1 MKRLNADMSEGP
13 LFFAIISYTIPII
26 LTSILQLLFNAADL
40 IVVGRFCGSS
50 SVAAVGATGSLTNLL
65 ANFFIGLSVGSSVT
79 IAQAYGARDN
89 EAQHRTLHTA
99 VSISLLAGSILT
111 VIGVLFSETFLTL
124 MGTPAEILPKSAIYM
139 KIYFGGI
146 IFNMLYNYCASIL
159 RAVGDTVRPLMFL
172 SLAGVINVILNI
184 VFVTVFHMDVAGV
197 ALATTISQGISAILV
212 IASLMHRTDACR
224 LYIREIRIYAEQLK
238 KILVIGLPAGI
249 QSILFSIS
257 NVIIQSS
264 INSFEEVFMSG
275 SAAAASIE
283 GFVYVTLNAFMQT
296 SVNFTG
302 QNYGAK
308 NYKRIKQGFF
318 MCLACVLA
326 VGIPVCIAVRLLGP
340 KLLSIYITDSAEAIQ
355 YGLVRM
361 NYICLPYALCGLM
374 EVTTGAIR
382 GVGKSF
388 VAMFMSIIGVVGIR
402 IVWIYTVFVA
412 YHTPET
418 LFVSYPI
425 SWIGTFVCQFIAFM
439 IIYNKKIKN
448 ANKGKIQS

>member
-1 MKRLNADMSEGP
+1 MSEGP
-13 LFFAIISYTIPII
+13 LLPAIIKYTIPII

-40 IVVGRFCGSS
+40 VVVGRFCGSS

-65 ANFFIGLSVGSSVT
+65 VNFFIGLSVGSSVT

-99 VSISLLAGSILT
+99 VAISLLAGSVLT
-111 VIGVLFSETFLTL
+111 VVGVLFSETFLTL
-124 MGTPAEILPKSAIYM
+124 MGTPEDVLPKSAIYM

-146 IFNMLYNYCASIL
+146 IFNMLYNYCASIM

-197 ALATTISQGISAILV
+197 ALATTISQAVSATLV

-224 LYIREIRIYAEQLK
+224 LYLKEIRIYVEQLK
-238 KILVIGLPAGI
+238 KILVIGLPAGF

-264 INSFEEVFMSG
+264 ANSFGKIFLSG
-275 SAAAASIE
+275 VSAASSIE
-283 GFVYVTLNAFMQT
+283 GFVYVILNAFMQT

-308 NYKRIKQGFF
+308 KYKRIKQGYY
-318 MCLACVLA
+318 MCLLCVLA
-326 VGIPVCIAVRLLGP
+326 IGIPVCIAVRLLGP
-340 KLLSIYITDSAEAIQ
+340 NLLSIYITDSAEAIQ

-361 NYICLPYALCGLM
+361 NYICLPYVLCGLM
-374 EVTTGAIR
+374 EVATGAIR

-388 VAMFMSIIGVVGIR
+388 IAMVMSIIGVVGIR
-402 IVWIYTVFVA
+402 IVWIYTVFA
-412 YHTPET
+412 AHHTPEA

-425 SWIGTFVCQFIAFM
+425 SWVGTFICQYIAFM
-439 IIYNKKIKN
+439 IIYKKIKKEEN
-448 ANKGKIQS
+448 L